1 MLRKGRIPGA
11 LSRRLPRATPRSAR
25 LAQVIIQSTKRPG
38 EIHIQAVKDG
48 WDGPELMPA
57 KLVIKTKQVEFRPSV
72 PAVENGQ

>member
-1 MLRKGRIPGA
+1 M
-11 LSRRLPRATPRSAR
+11 PRATPRSAR

-72 PAVENGQ
+72 AAVENGQ